1 MEIVTSSSPSLL
13 SENKTTIPPYSV
25 LFSERFKATPRMRI
39 KLAVTR
45 LAAATRATATDQM
58 LDCYAEDLEDFDYED
73 LGKGFTEA
81 QQEVDFM
88 PSIGNLRERVYE
100 IGRKRRNG
108 MVGKR

>member
-1 MEIVTSSSPSLL
+1 MEIVTSSNPSLL

-58 LDCYAEDLEDFDYED
+58 LECYAEDLEDFDYAD
-73 LGKGFTEA
+73 LGAGFTDA
-81 QQEVDFM
+81 QREVDFM
-88 PSIGNLRERVYE
+88 PSIAKMREMVYE
-100 IGRKRRNG
+100 IGRQRRNRSI
-108 MVGKR
+108 GKR